1 MSAPDI
7 EPAIPLKLRR
17 DAEAKLKAGA
27 APTTQG
33 WSLGVNAM
41 ALIHK
46 LASSPASASDALKLL
61 HEVQVHQVELDL
73 QHEQIEITQRELG
86 EDLAHYRELYE
97 RAPVGYLMLG
107 SRHDVLEC
115 NLAAANLFGV
125 RQDEVAGR
133 DFASFLAPASRPLIR
148 QLLKGLPADGCSDSC
163 EAQLVTGGTRRQ
175 LQVVASLLPG
185 GRSFLV
191 VIVGL
196 SRGE

>member
-1 MSAPDI
+1 MSTPDI
-7 EPAIPLKLRR
+7 EPAVPLKLRR
-17 DAEAKLKAGA
+17 DAETRLTAGA
-27 APTTQG
+27 APATLG
-33 WSLGVNAM
+33 WSLGVNAL

-46 LASSPASASDALKLL
+46 LGSSPTSAPDALKLL

-73 QHEQIEITQRELG
+73 QHEQIETTQRELG
-86 EDLAHYRELYE
+86 DELAHYRELYE
-97 RAPVGYLMLG
+97 RAPVGYLTLG

-133 DFASFLAPASRPLIR
+133 DFASFLAPASRPLI
-148 QLLKGLPADGCSDSC
+148 QDLLKRLPADGSSDSC

-191 VIVGL
+191 VFVGL
-196 SRGE
+196 TRRE